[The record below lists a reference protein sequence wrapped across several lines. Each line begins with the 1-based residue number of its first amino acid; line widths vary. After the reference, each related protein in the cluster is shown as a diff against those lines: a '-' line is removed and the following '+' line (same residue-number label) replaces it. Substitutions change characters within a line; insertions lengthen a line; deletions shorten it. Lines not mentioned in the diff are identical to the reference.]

1 MSPAR
6 SLFLPSLRGPH
17 SLSAGNSHRSWAPAT
32 VGETASLGRE
42 HTRALFVPDFRFL
55 YLAFGEPKWV
65 VTRRRVTGSLL
76 SVDLGSGL
84 LVVVFSDVEARF
96 GTH

>member
-55 YLAFGEPKWV
+55 YLAFGDPKPMGRYQKESNGIPTV
-65 VTRRRVTGSLL
+65 CR
-76 SVDLGSGL
+76 SGL
-84 LVVVFSDVEARF
+84 GVAGGCVF
-96 GTH
+96 